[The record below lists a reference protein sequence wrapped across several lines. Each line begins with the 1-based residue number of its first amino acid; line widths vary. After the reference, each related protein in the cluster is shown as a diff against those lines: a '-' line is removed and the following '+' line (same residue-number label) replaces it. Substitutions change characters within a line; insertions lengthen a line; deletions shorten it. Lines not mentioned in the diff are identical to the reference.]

1 MHSLRLS
8 KLVPLT
14 RRNVL
19 RPSPRFLSTSTPE
32 IYDVV
37 VVGGGPAGLS
47 LTTALRKKPF
57 SVGTLFVHRLI
68 IRTRSIGSSRVTK
81 NLKVALIE
89 GQDLSSSRN
98 WKPSAD
104 AYSNRVSSLT
114 PSSVQFLTG
123 EETAVSI

>member
-1 MHSLRLS
+1 MNSLRLS
-8 KLVPLT
+8 KFLLSAH
-14 RRNVL
+14 RNAL
-19 RPSPRFLSTSTPE
+19 RASPRFLSTSTPE

-47 LTTALRKKPF
+47 LTTALRKKPCPAK
-57 SVGTLFVHRLI
+57 TLIVHRLMI
-68 IRTRSIGSSRVTK
+68 CMRSIGSSSVTK

-104 AYSNRVSSLT
+104 TYSNRVSSLT
-114 PSSVQFLTG
+114 PSSIQFLTG
-123 EETAVSI
+123 WETTV